1 MDIKDF
7 GSRLR
12 QERLRAG
19 LSQSDLA
26 SGIMSPSHIS
36 LLESGQRSPSPELL
50 EQLAERL
57 GVTPKYLASGPSAHA
72 AESRRKDLL
81 FAEMALQNGDAAAAE
96 ELLVRVIA
104 DCPVDEDLEFAT
116 RAHHLYAKTV
126 EGLGRLEDAAN
137 ELRNAIILGER
148 AGLPLEVVEMTID
161 LSRCVR
167 ESGDYLQALELITTA
182 QQSFPRELQNSATY
196 ARLLSSAIGIHYM
209 RADFHRAQQLAEQA
223 LDIFDDRT
231 DPASRAAIL
240 WNASLAADANQD
252 TTQALLLAQ
261 RAAGLYSE
269 ADDLRSEG
277 QLRIVISWLFTRLT
291 PPDSR
296 AARNQ
301 LVRAEE
307 LLQEYSTAI
316 DLASLETELARVE
329 WLDGNFE
336 AALRNA
342 NSALARLEGSKDRM
356 RSAHA
361 HLLAARAHISLG
373 HEIESSM
380 HLDAARGILSGM
392 ETSRV
397 NSFAWRELGD
407 IYASQGLKTEAL
419 NAYRGALQD
428 AGVPA
433 SPISFSES
441 KKAELEAQLNSL
453 G

>member
-57 GVTPKYLASGPSAHA
+57 GVTPRYLANGPSARA

-81 FAEMALQNGDAAAAE
+81 FAEMALQNGDAALAE
-96 ELLVRVIA
+96 DLLKRVIA
-104 DCPVDEDLEFAT
+104 DSKVDEDFEFAT
-116 RAHHLYAKTV
+116 RLRRLYARTL
-126 EGLGRLEDAAN
+126 EGLGRLEDAAE
-137 ELRNAIILGER
+137 ELRKAIAIAEN

-161 LSRCVR
+161 LGRCVR
-167 ESGDYLQALELITTA
+167 ESGDFLQALELLTA
-182 QQSFPRELQNSATY
+182 AQKTFPVELRNSATY

-209 RADFHRAQQLAEQA
+209 RADYHRAQQLADQA
-223 LDIFDDRT
+223 LDIFDEKT
-231 DPASRAAIL
+231 DPSARAAVL
-240 WNASLAADANQD
+240 WNASLAAVANQD
-252 TTQALLLAQ
+252 TTKALLLAQ

-269 ADDLRSEG
+269 ADDRRSEG
-277 QLRIVISWLFTRLT
+277 QLRIAISWLFTRQA
-291 PPDSR
+291 PPNVS
-296 AARNQ
+296 AARAQ
-301 LVRAEE
+301 LMRAEG
-307 LLQEYSTAI
+307 LLQDFGTAV
-316 DLASLETELARVE
+316 DKASLETELARVE
-329 WLDGNFE
+329 WLDNSFDE
-336 AALRNA
+336 ALRNA
-342 NSALARLEGSKDRM
+342 NSALHRLEGTQDHL

-373 HEIESSM
+373 HEIESGM
-380 HLDAARGILSGM
+380 NLDAARTILAGM
-392 ETSRV
+392 ETSRL

-407 IYASQGLKTEAL
+407 IYAIQGLTTEAL
-419 NAYRGALQD
+419 DAYRGALLD

-433 SPISFSES
+433 SPISFEES
-441 KKAELEAQLNSL
+441 KKAGIDAELESL
-453 G
+453 Q